1 MPSKIEKLIHY
12 ANSTNI
18 DNVADLYVFD
28 LITFNELKQ
37 VVEKMNSDLD
47 LEDVKRCHDE
57 IHMERRRCGL

>member
-1 MPSKIEKLIHY
+1 MIKFTTKIEKLIHY

-18 DNVADLYVFD
+18 DNVVDLYLFD

-37 VVEKMNSDLD
+37 VSEKMNSDLD

-57 IHMERRRCGL
+57 MYLEV

>member
-1 MPSKIEKLIHY
+1 MIKFNTKIEKLIHY

-18 DNVADLYVFD
+18 DNVVDLYLFD

-37 VVEKMNSDLD
+37 VSEKMNSDLD

-57 IHMERRRCGL
+57 MYLEV